1 MEAQRCHGTLTRLA
15 EIFRTMTCLTLP
27 CAGPGP
33 DMRREALLEDL
44 GSTEGLGFRKDS
56 TIITIPIIL
65 IVVAVAVGILVL
77 IIT

>member
-33 DMRREALLEDL
+33 GMRREALLEDL

-56 TIITIPIIL
+56 TTIPIIL

>member
-1 MEAQRCHGTLTRLA
+1 
-15 EIFRTMTCLTLP
+15 
-27 CAGPGP
+27 
-33 DMRREALLEDL
+33 MRREALLEDL

-56 TIITIPIIL
+56 TTIPIIL

>member
-1 MEAQRCHGTLTRLA
+1 
-15 EIFRTMTCLTLP
+15 MTCLTLP

-56 TIITIPIIL
+56 TITIPIIL